1 MEWKRG
7 KSAVRTGTCRTHRS
21 RFAQSRGNRSEGL
34 LIHLSDVHCSSKG
47 DKDEKEAVT
56 YSLGKQNRWLLPE
69 VIKASSV
76 GFEDREEVVLVER
89 HARNKRGKADCVS
102 VFNSKNGTFRK
113 PKRKFARA
121 EDLLGDSKEMK
132 THYEVVYPHPSGSR
146 GKCTK
151 RPGSH
156 LGKRKENSCT
166 SSILDDDHDDM
177 SEMEYSDVEEE
188 DNFSGQIID
197 KSHTL
202 DLEALII
209 SSPKTSS
216 EAYAGRHG
224 NSTSQNMAQKQLKQ
238 NQLQGKCI
246 YVEGDKE
253 MEETHV
259 ELLAQI
265 KAGWSLLDA
274 RDEIKNNQ
282 SINQSPK
289 LKVQKRQ
296 ARNQNH
302 KSANKSMPLGNTCPF
317 QEKPANPTAGCE
329 GIVITLRRQEIMP
342 AALEQQW
349 FNKYKE
355 GTSHPRAFVLNVTP
369 LTSLSNGKEV
379 LIVFRVFEDHANCSS
394 GNVKALVSLVVCN
407 DVNNTENILADFISQ
422 IKLRSAN
429 QKLWTLEDIAY
440 VAICIQEEVS
450 SHAHGKVD
458 SKEPRKP
465 RLSLDVFTHLFG
477 WKSKTFSSQAAQQQ
491 IKTCLSVVTGIT
503 TSEACVTS
511 GDEQNMLECEICFL
525 EMEGKGELINIHVY
539 IHDMIHDA
547 YMNHAQSIYL

>member
-1 MEWKRG
+1 M
-7 KSAVRTGTCRTHRS
+7 
-21 RFAQSRGNRSEGL
+21 
-34 LIHLSDVHCSSKG
+34 SDVHCSSKG

-197 KSHTL
+197 NSHTL

-282 SINQSPK
+282 SINQSITK
-289 LKVQKRQ
+289 
-296 ARNQNH
+296 A
-302 KSANKSMPLGNTCPF
+302 KSTETSSEKS
-317 QEKPANPTAGCE
+317 E
-329 GIVITLRRQEIMP
+329 
-342 AALEQQW
+342 
-349 FNKYKE
+349 
-355 GTSHPRAFVLNVTP
+355 
-369 LTSLSNGKEV
+369 
-379 LIVFRVFEDHANCSS
+379 
-394 GNVKALVSLVVCN
+394 
-407 DVNNTENILADFISQ
+407 SQ
-422 IKLRSAN
+422 ICQQVHATGQYLS
-429 QKLWTLEDIAY
+429 
-440 VAICIQEEVS
+440 VS
-450 SHAHGKVD
+450 
-458 SKEPRKP
+458 R
-465 RLSLDVFTHLFG
+465 
-477 WKSKTFSSQAAQQQ
+477 
-491 IKTCLSVVTGIT
+491 KTCQSYGWLRGHCHYIEKTG
-503 TSEACVTS
+503 
-511 GDEQNMLECEICFL
+511 
-525 EMEGKGELINIHVY
+525 
-539 IHDMIHDA
+539 
-547 YMNHAQSIYL
+547 NHASSPGTTMVQ